1 MIRTNSHIQYN
12 YAQKKAYE
20 VLLKYSDGIL
30 PIDPFKIVK
39 KINNIELK
47 TYTEF
52 AKELQKKQPN
62 MSIEEIK
69 CQFESDRGFLKKKGK
84 KKYILCY
91 NEEDSTYIIRWTIF
105 HELGH
110 YFLEH
115 LKEEYI
121 HIFCDGEKY
130 NEIKEK
136 EANCFA
142 RHCSSPLHLA
152 LYMYIE
158 INNNNLN
165 LIDLFR
171 YFFSMSK
178 EVSEYCSNHFNSNW
192 KYYLAKEDDKLITLF
207 KNSINEKIN
216 NVYSQFEYMSLF
228 GEDIWLYLPKSI

>member
-1 MIRTNSHIQYN
+1 MIRTNSHIQYK

-20 VLLKYSDGIL
+20 VLLQYSDGIL

-47 TYTEF
+47 TYSEF
-52 AKELQKKQPN
+52 AKELQKKCPS

-69 CQFESDRGFLKKKGK
+69 CQFESDKGFLKKKGK

-91 NEEDSTYIIRWTIF
+91 NEEDTIHIIRWTIF

-115 LKEEYI
+115 LKEEYT
-121 HIFCDGEKY
+121 HIFYHGEKY
-130 NEIKEK
+130 SEIKEK

-142 RHCSSPLHLA
+142 RHCSSPLPLA
-152 LYMYIE
+152 LYMYME
-158 INNNNLN
+158 IDNTKLK
-165 LIDLFR
+165 LSDLFQ
-171 YFFSMSK
+171 YFFDMSK
-178 EVSEYCSNHFNSNW
+178 EVSEYCSKHFSTNW
-192 KYYLAKEDDKLITLF
+192 RYYLVKEEDELITLF

-216 NVYSQFEYMSLF
+216 NVYSQFDYMSLF
-228 GEDIWLYLPKSI
+228 GEDIWLYLPNKI

>member
-20 VLLKYSDGIL
+20 VLLKYSDGGL
-30 PIDPFKIVK
+30 PIDPFRIIK

-91 NEEDSTYIIRWTIF
+91 NEEDSIYIIRWTIF

-115 LKEEYI
+115 LKEEYSY
-121 HIFCDGEKY
+121 IFCDGERY

-142 RHCSSPLHLA
+142 RHCSSPLPLA
-152 LYMYIE
+152 LYMYVE
-158 INNNNLN
+158 INNNNLK
-165 LIDLFR
+165 LLDLFR
-171 YFFSMSK
+171 YFFNMSK
-178 EVSEYCSNHFNSNW
+178 EVSEYCSNHFSTHW
-192 KYYLAKEDDKLITLF
+192 KYYIVEENDNLIALF
-207 KNSINEKIN
+207 KNSINEKIDN
-216 NVYSQFEYMSLF
+216 IYSEFGYMSLF
-228 GEDIWLYLPKSI
+228 GEDIWLYLPNKI